1 MEPDS
6 YVRPHR
12 HAAGHKDETMLVLRG
27 RFGLLIFDA
36 AGAVITKAVLGPD
49 CEFSGANI
57 PAGTFHSMV
66 AFDSGSVVME
76 AKAGPYE
83 PTTDKDWAP
92 WAPPEGDP
100 GGGAYVET
108 MKRHFDV

>member
-12 HAAGHKDETMLVLRG
+12 HAAAHKDETLVALRG
-27 RFGLLIFDA
+27 RFGLLLFDA
-36 AGAVITKAVLGPD
+36 EGKVTARSILEPGG
-49 CEFSGANI
+49 EFSGVDI

-66 AFDSGSVVME
+66 ALQPGSVVME

-83 PTTDKDWAP
+83 ATTDKDWAP

-100 GGGAYVET
+100 RGADYLAL
-108 MKRHFDV
+108 MKGEFR